1 MQKLPILA
9 ALTALVLGQP
19 AAAQDAPATRTAV
32 VDHRDLDL
40 STDKGAR
47 TLDRRI
53 WRAVVEVCGTAPDY
67 DLEGKNQVR
76 ECRRDTRRLAA
87 ADAELAIAEAKQG
100 QPIRVTTAQK

>member
-9 ALTALVLGQP
+9 ALTALALGQP
-19 AAAQDAPATRTAV
+19 ALAQDAPPTRTAV

-47 TLDRRI
+47 ALDRRI

-100 QPIRVTTAQK
+100 QPIRVTTRAK